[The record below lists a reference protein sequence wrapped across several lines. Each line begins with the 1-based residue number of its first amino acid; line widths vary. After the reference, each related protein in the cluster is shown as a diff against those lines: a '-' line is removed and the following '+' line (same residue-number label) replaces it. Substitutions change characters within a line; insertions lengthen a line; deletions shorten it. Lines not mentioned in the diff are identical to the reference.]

1 MAEIKTYSTYSN
13 NEENS
18 FNRADGIYAYASIDK
33 NSAVRNENVKIDT
46 DNTFVTDTFE
56 NDTTI
61 APTFKLSKGTQTEL
75 SGIVYEDSPLND
87 KKVEIDNN
95 KIYERVGDG
104 VYNNENVMAN
114 VLVEILSVPKNEE
127 GKYDSNTARTG
138 ENRQQAYDVAKLYHV
153 ETKVLNQTIK
163 RNINRFPKEF
173 CFQLDD
179 EETKIFWSQIV
190 TKKLIVE
197 TRGGSYKNPYVLTEQ
212 GIMMLSGLLRSD
224 IAVKVNIQIIDAFV
238 KLKRYVSLENKMLI
252 NHENRILKLE
262 DAIDKMNEKEKV
274 NSIFFDGQIYDAYS
288 KIISILKLAKDNI
301 IIIDSY
307 ADNTLLDIIS
317 KIDKKVT
324 LICTNKLLK
333 NIDLDKYYKQYNNLK
348 IIYNNSFHDRYFIL
362 DNSILYHCGASI
374 NHLGCKIFSINKIE
388 DNAIKNKIIVYVLNI
403 VKCDNSSLKELEN
416 SV

>member
-1 MAEIKTYSTYSN
+1 MEI
-13 NEENS
+13 ENM
-18 FNRADGIYAYASIDK
+18 
-33 NSAVRNENVKIDT
+33 
-46 DNTFVTDTFE
+46 
-56 NDTTI
+56 
-61 APTFKLSKGTQTEL
+61 
-75 SGIVYEDSPLND
+75 
-87 KKVEIDNN
+87 
-95 KIYERVGDG
+95 IYEIRGKQ
-104 VYNNENVMAN
+104 VMLA
-114 VLVEILSVPKNEE
+114 S
-127 GKYDSNTARTG
+127 
-138 ENRQQAYDVAKLYHV
+138 DVAKLYHV

-163 RNINRFPKEF
+163 RNIDRFPKEF
-173 CFQLDD
+173 CFQFDD
-179 EETKIFWSQIV
+179 DETKIFWSQIV

-288 KIISILKLAKDNI
+288 KIVSILKLAKDNI

-348 IIYNNSFHDRYFIL
+348 IIYNSSFHDRYFIL

-374 NHLGCKIFSINKIE
+374 NHLGCKIFSINKIK